1 MGLPSPWFLSVL
13 SGVLCVHADK
23 PADPTLPGMVGK
35 ILAGDFDNNFFD
47 GDLLKGPP
55 SNEKEEMGA
64 CLLDKVGAIVSENG
78 VEDFL
83 NDLQVDAAACCT
95 KDKEECVK
103 DNSEAYALLTSVG
116 QKKADSKTAAPKV
129 AAMFLRS
136 VEKRLSADKV
146 VNSHA
151 HFFGKCKDVDT
162 CTLELLGSVKRE
174 RMYRAN
180 IEQVVG
186 WADSTAA
193 FAVDYVFRHE
203 SAGDEHEPGGQRY
216 RSLIHVG
223 GSGKVWP
230 CSRGKAKA
238 WLAAP
243 SLLQE
248 LLCPRPCPLSIDLV
262 AQRPRGSAQAQLQIF
277 LGARESAGSDVH
289 LLRSENHFLTE
300 KLVEASLQSAQHF
313 EALSSNRDELRR
325 QVQDLRT
332 QLDSEKAQRSR
343 FEERL
348 ASAEEILGRLTEENM
363 RLSGNAKAPE
373 ATSPAS
379 QPEQMDRDSL
389 WKVYTSLREKAEH
402 LAQENE
408 ELRKLTEQRTSEAN
422 STIMELAQR
431 NLQLEGRL
439 QAAQQQLE
447 KLRGVTPNLPGS
459 CSTTP
464 RAASQSSRSVSRSGS
479 AVQVRQRVD
488 LDIERNAS
496 AQSLHSAASDS
507 TQRMSCQT
515 GAPELCLAQA
525 THIAAPAKSKS
536 CPYHLVQ
543 CSGVKVSMTNLGL
556 ESFVTSVSVK
566 KVPFCFSFRFEEADW
581 AGQPSAMPM
590 SAMSASMLPQIKMVL
605 MVIATLAAVTGCF
618 IELLKRRLI
627 SWVDKQPWRSRMIPP
642 QRNMMHNFGYS
653 ESITSDERVVVD
665 CYCFLIAI
673 CSHHLVVSLALTP
686 VAVLGWDS
694 AGSVGQFL
702 FYAGAV
708 GDVAYSAYDT
718 VQTTLRTFCPV
729 SFKGLGVQLPKKYF
743 IVMVCLHHT
752 LSMMLTVPMILY
764 YPKMRALHIL
774 MWSMLSSA
782 GVGYLLGC
790 YKFTLDTQDSRRDLL
805 QFKAIVLVQSL
816 MIWLVR
822 GYVWLTQATSAMM
835 VFYRLGDT
843 LFLLLGSVGFVM
855 MTLFNLL
862 MVIDSTTAVV
872 KWLPQKMHMRGH
884 DTKRSCHETLKPTL
898 RESVSERK
906 ELPAMVHAAGLRRV
920 QGARVAFATQ

>member
-1 MGLPSPWFLSVL
+1 
-13 SGVLCVHADK
+13 
-23 PADPTLPGMVGK
+23 
-35 ILAGDFDNNFFD
+35 
-47 GDLLKGPP
+47 
-55 SNEKEEMGA
+55 
-64 CLLDKVGAIVSENG
+64 
-78 VEDFL
+78 
-83 NDLQVDAAACCT
+83 
-95 KDKEECVK
+95 
-103 DNSEAYALLTSVG
+103 
-116 QKKADSKTAAPKV
+116 
-129 AAMFLRS
+129 
-136 VEKRLSADKV
+136 
-146 VNSHA
+146 
-151 HFFGKCKDVDT
+151 
-162 CTLELLGSVKRE
+162 
-174 RMYRAN
+174 MYCAN

-186 WADSTAA
+186 WADSTAGS
-193 FAVDYVFRHE
+193 AVDLCISHYFANVWKLQATSTSLE
-203 SAGDEHEPGGQRY
+203 EVLQPSQRY
-216 RSLIHVG
+216 RSLIHGG
-223 GSGKVWP
+223 GSGKVYGMVGSSISSP
-230 CSRGKAKA
+230 G
-238 WLAAP
+238 AAVP
-243 SLLQE
+243 EGGSTE
-248 LLCPRPCPLSIDLV
+248 HRPGSPEAPGLS
-262 AQRPRGSAQAQLQIF
+262 AG
-277 LGARESAGSDVH
+277 ESAGSDVH

-389 WKVYTSLREKAEH
+389 WKVYTSLREKAER
-402 LAQENE
+402 LGQENE
-408 ELRKLTEQRTSEAN
+408 ELRKLTEQRRAWISYDSPGIQDTTLIFQAN

-496 AQSLHSAASDS
+496 AQSLHSAASDRSQRDKS
-507 TQRMSCQT
+507 TTFQS
-515 GAPELCLAQA
+515 
-525 THIAAPAKSKS
+525 S
-536 CPYHLVQ
+536 
-543 CSGVKVSMTNLGL
+543 
-556 ESFVTSVSVK
+556 
-566 KVPFCFSFRFEEADW
+566 
-581 AGQPSAMPM
+581 
-590 SAMSASMLPQIKMVL
+590 
-605 MVIATLAAVTGCF
+605 F

-642 QRNMMHNFGYS
+642 QRTMMHNFGYS
-653 ESITSDERVVVD
+653 ESTTSDERVVVD

-673 CSHHLVVSLALTP
+673 CICSHHLVVSLALTP
-686 VAVLGWDS
+686 VALLGWDS
-694 AGSVGQFL
+694 AGAVGQFL

-729 SFKGLGVQLPKKYF
+729 SFKDLGVQLPKKYF
-743 IVMVCLHHT
+743 IVIVCLHHT
-752 LSMMLTVPMILY
+752 LSMLLTVPMTLY

-790 YKFTLDTQDSRRDLL
+790 YKFTLDTQDSRRDFL
-805 QFKAIVLVQSL
+805 QFKAIVLVQLL

-822 GYVWLTQATSAMM
+822 GYVWLTQATAAMM
-835 VFYRLGDT
+835 AFYRLGDT

-855 MTLFNLL
+855 MMLFNLL
-862 MVIDSTTAVV
+862 MVIDSTAAAV
-872 KWLPQKMHMRGH
+872 KWLPQLMHMRGH
-884 DTKRSCHETLKPTL
+884 DTKLSCHETLKPTP

-906 ELPAMVHAAGLRRV
+906 DLPAMVHAAGLRRV